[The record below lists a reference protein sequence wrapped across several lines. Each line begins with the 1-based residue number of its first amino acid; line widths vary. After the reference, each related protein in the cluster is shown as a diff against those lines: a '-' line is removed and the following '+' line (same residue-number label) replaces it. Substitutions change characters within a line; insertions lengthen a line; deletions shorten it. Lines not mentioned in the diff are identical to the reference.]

1 MENYYN
7 DNDSMFQSAKSI
19 ISREE
24 FKTPTWFK
32 DGIAN
37 AKAQINTTFS
47 GQDLINI
54 SSYIDKWSND
64 FLKFSAKIGA
74 DEANISKRIQNF
86 FKEAFSEAKA
96 PVSSGQQSN
105 IQRNMNVETATG
117 VKALQIL
124 QKALTDAQVAAIK
137 GGGSNLKL
145 SDVKEV
151 AGKTGVSKTEEKKPS
166 IGIPIWGYAA
176 GGVVAVGLVYWFFIR
191 KKA

>member
-7 DNDSMFQSAKSI
+7 DNVDSMFQSVKSI
-19 ISREE
+19 ISSEK
-24 FKTPTWFK
+24 FKTPTWFT

-54 SSYIDKWSND
+54 SSYIDKWSGD

-74 DEANISKRIQNF
+74 DEASLSKKIQNF

-105 IQRNMNVETATG
+105 IQRIMNVETATG

-145 SDVKEV
+145 SDFKE
-151 AGKTGVSKTEEKKPS
+151 GVSKTEEKKPS